1 MKTLFLLLGLAL
13 VAIPSQGQSPLKY
26 TGWVDGLVNPQ
37 LAKSSLYFLGTGL
50 RAEVARPLNNSH
62 NALFVQAGYAHFFQK
77 STSAF
82 TATIGLVTIGYRYQS
97 RKAFGVVAGVGAQYW
112 RERMRIRF
120 PDYSL
125 DEMVNNL
132 IPSATV
138 GITFRVRS
146 HYILGLENR
155 VLVKPE
161 SGATTIRNNTAFS
174 IGYTF

>member
-1 MKTLFLLLGLAL
+1 MKTIFFLLAFALLG
-13 VAIPSQGQSPLKY
+13 IPSQGQQSLKY

-50 RAEVARPLNNSH
+50 RAEVARPINGSR

-77 STSAF
+77 PTSAL
-82 TATIGLVTIGYRYQS
+82 TATIGLITIGYHYQS
-97 RKAFGVVAGVGAQYW
+97 RKVFGATVGVGAQYW
-112 RERMRIRF
+112 RERMRVRF

-125 DEMVNNL
+125 DEMFNNV
-132 IPSATV
+132 IPSASV

-161 SGATTIRNNTAFS
+161 SGGTSIRNNLAFS
-174 IGYTF
+174 IGYLF